1 MARNRLTHPVD
12 TATLKTLTLFAD
24 VPELVLG
31 KLAVCVQTRH
41 AEEGSFFFM
50 EGDPAAHIY
59 VLESGQVKLLQTTP
73 DGQQVAMR
81 IVLPGQMF
89 AGIAMLN
96 PHSGYQVS
104 AQAMSDSVACV
115 WAGSDFRRL
124 ADQYPQLSI
133 NIMQLMRAYV
143 QEMQARYREMAT
155 ERVKRRVA
163 RALIRLVS
171 MSAALNNPAAP
182 VSLALSRQDLAE
194 MSGTTLF
201 TVSRLLSDW
210 ERRGLLTLGREK
222 VTIVH
227 PHGLVRIAEDLDT

>member
-1 MARNRLTHPVD
+1 MD
-12 TATLKTLTLFAD
+12 IATLKALTLFAD
-24 VPELVLG
+24 IPDPVLH

-41 AEEGSFFFM
+41 AEEGAFFFM
-50 EGDPAAHIY
+50 EGDPASHIY
-59 VLESGQVKLLQTTP
+59 VLKSGQVKLLQTTP

-104 AQAMSDSVACV
+104 AQAMSDAVAYV
-115 WAGSDFRRL
+115 WAGPDFRRL
-124 ADQYPQLSI
+124 ADQHPQLSI

-155 ERVKRRVA
+155 ERVERRVA

-171 MSAALNNPAAP
+171 MSAPPTLSAGP

-194 MSGTTLF
+194 MSGSTLF
-201 TVSRLLSDW
+201 TVSRLLAEW
-210 ERRGLLTLGREK
+210 ERRGLLKAGREK
-222 VTIVH
+222 VTILQ
-227 PHGLVRIAEDLDT
+227 PHGLVRIAEDLGD